1 MKLSDLTKDAGTNMV
16 SHTKLWANIA
26 YATATLAF
34 GYMVYK
40 NTATAEI
47 WLIYLGGIGAS
58 ATLSKLL
65 SLKYG
70 GAAANTD
77 EVVK

>member
-1 MKLSDLTKDAGTNMV
+1 MV

-26 YATATLAF
+26 YATATAAF
-34 GYMVYK
+34 AYMSYAG
-40 NTATAEI
+40 TASADI
-47 WLIYLGGIGAS
+47 WLIYLASIGAS

-70 GAAANTD
+70 LPACRDDSGAGRG
-77 EVVK
+77 EGRGEE